1 MRHLNKLRLMEF
13 LIVGLLM
20 GTIEDLIAI
29 SFATDATLDLRVV
42 FVAFFVALPFAFIS
56 EIIVDHPLFWQK
68 ILRKG

>member
-1 MRHLNKLRLMEF
+1 MEF